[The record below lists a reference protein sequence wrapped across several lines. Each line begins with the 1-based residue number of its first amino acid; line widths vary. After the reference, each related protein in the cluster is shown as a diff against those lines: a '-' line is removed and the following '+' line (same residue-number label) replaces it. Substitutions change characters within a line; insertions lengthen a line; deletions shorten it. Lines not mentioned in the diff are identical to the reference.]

1 MDKYRK
7 TDGNKYY
14 LKKLNSYTGELEWIE
29 INLESSTEPHIE
41 LEENEM
47 IINPPQ
53 HNYYFTHDE
62 ERPND
67 PPDGIQWENIGFF
80 E

>member
-1 MDKYRK
+1 
-7 TDGNKYY
+7 
-14 LKKLNSYTGELEWIE
+14 
-29 INLESSTEPHIE
+29 
-41 LEENEM
+41 M

>member
-29 INLESSTEPHIE
+29 INLESSTEPVVE
-41 LEENEM
+41 LSENEL
-47 IINPPQ
+47 ILNKPKYE
-53 HNYYFTHDE
+53 YYFEMDY
-62 ERPND
+62 
-67 PPDGIQWENIGFF
+67 PDYVTQSEY
-80 E
+80 EDK

>member
-1 MDKYRK
+1 MAQYQK

-14 LKKLNSYTGELEWIE
+14 LKKLNSMTGELEWIE
-29 INLESSTEPHIE
+29 INLESSTEPVEE
-41 LEENEM
+41 LSKNEM
-47 IINPPQ
+47 IINKPTYE
-53 HNYYFTHDE
+53 YYFTHDE

>member
-1 MDKYRK
+1 MAQYQK

-14 LKKLNSYTGELEWIE
+14 LKKLNSESGELEWIE
-29 INLESSTEPHIE
+29 IKLESSTEPVEE
-41 LEENEM
+41 LSKNEM
-47 IINPPQ
+47 IINKPQ